1 MKEQLF
7 TRAMVREF
15 GDIRDILRLESCP
28 LPELPAGKVRVK
40 MAFATINPS
49 DIITLS
55 GAYRS
60 RIALPFVP
68 GFEGVGSVSE
78 SRDPQLPVGTRVL
91 PVGSMGAWQNVKE
104 SEPQWCF
111 TVPDFVSDRQAAT
124 SYVNPM
130 TALLMLKEELDFA
143 PGMRIIINAANSA
156 IGRTL
161 IRMASQMG
169 LAPIAIVRRA
179 ENTGLF
185 AADRTERVLNSSDGG
200 YPQALAELKASG
212 GVAAI
217 LDCIGGEESLQLA
230 EVLTPGGQFIHYG
243 LLSGRPIPATFWRS
257 RPDIRF
263 SNFHLRMWVHSH
275 EKARVQQRIDEVMA
289 MISDGIIATEI
300 AAEFPLEQIQ
310 LAAAAVLS
318 GELKGKILLRL

>member
-1 MKEQLF
+1 
-7 TRAMVREF
+7 MVREF
-15 GDIRDILRLESCP
+15 GDIRDILRLEQHP
-28 LPELPAGKVRVK
+28 LAALPDGQVRIN
-40 MAFATINPS
+40 MSFAAINPS

-68 GFEGVGSVSE
+68 GFEGVGCVCE
-78 SRDPQLPVGTRVL
+78 SQDAQLPVGTRVL
-91 PVGSMGAWQNVKE
+91 PVGSMGAWQNVKD

-111 TVPDFVSDRQAAT
+111 SVPDFVSDRQAAT

-130 TALLMLKEELDFA
+130 TALLMLKEELDFT

-161 IRMASQMG
+161 IRMANQMG

-185 AADRTERVLNSSDGG
+185 AADRTERVLNSSDDG
-200 YPQALAELKASG
+200 YPQALARLKASG

-217 LDCIGGEESLQLA
+217 LDCIGGAESLQLA
-230 EVLTPGGQFIHYG
+230 EALTPGGQFIHYG
-243 LLSGRPIPATFWRS
+243 LLSGQPIPAAFWRS

-263 SNFHLRMWVHSH
+263 ANFHLRMWVHSH

-289 MISDGIIATEI
+289 MIRDGIIATDI

-310 LAAAAVLS
+310 QAAAAVLS

>member
-1 MKEQLF
+1 
-7 TRAMVREF
+7 MVREF
-15 GDIRDILRLESCP
+15 GDIRDILRLEQHP
-28 LPELPAGKVRVK
+28 LGALPDGQLRVT
-40 MAFATINPS
+40 MRFATINPS

-60 RIALPFVP
+60 RITLPFVP
-68 GFEGVGSVSE
+68 GFEGVGCVSE
-78 SRDPQLPVGTRVL
+78 SHDPQLPVGTRVL

-111 TVPDFVSDRQAAT
+111 KVPDFVSDRQAAT

-130 TALLMLKEELDFA
+130 TALLMLKEELDFR

-161 IRMASQMG
+161 IRMANQMG

-185 AADRTERVLNSSDGG
+185 AADRTERVLNSSDAG
-200 YPQALAELKASG
+200 YPQALQQLKASG

-217 LDCIGGEESLQLA
+217 LDCIGGEASLQLA
-230 EVLTPGGQFIHYG
+230 EALMPGGQFIHYG

-263 SNFHLRMWVHSH
+263 ANFHLRMWVHSH
-275 EKARVQQRIDEVMA
+275 DKARVQQRIDEVMA
-289 MISDGIIATEI
+289 MIRDGIIATDI
-300 AAEFPLEQIQ
+300 AAEFPLDQIQ
-310 LAAAAVLS
+310 QAATAVLS
-318 GELKGKILLRL
+318 GELQGKILLRL